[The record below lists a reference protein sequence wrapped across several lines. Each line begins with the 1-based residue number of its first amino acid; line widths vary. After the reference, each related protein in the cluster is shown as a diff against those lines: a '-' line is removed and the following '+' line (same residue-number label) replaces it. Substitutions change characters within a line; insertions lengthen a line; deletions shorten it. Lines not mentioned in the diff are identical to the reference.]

1 VTVTSGAER
10 SVVVSAEDIA
20 RIRAVSHL
28 QRSSYRDLDIAA
40 TLDFFRNRYLRPL
53 ARIHPLAD
61 ATLVDCASGYG
72 WLAIGFLLA
81 GGRSAIAVDM
91 DAERLDAARRIAE
104 IFGVAER
111 MELLCSPM
119 QSIPLEVDAADFFV
133 SVETLEH
140 VGRENV
146 RPALERMRDI
156 ARRAVLLTTP
166 NKLFPA
172 VAHDTRLP
180 FLHWLPPK
188 RRGRVARLFGREELD
203 AGSEFLSPFDL
214 RILLEKFRPVSRCVT
229 FEDFAEYR
237 RQFPFYQPYGP
248 DDSKRRIGRPSLA
261 KATYYRAASELLGSR
276 SYWVMPTLTTL
287 MARRSTP

>member
-1 VTVTSGAER
+1 
-10 SVVVSAEDIA
+10 
-20 RIRAVSHL
+20 
-28 QRSSYRDLDIAA
+28 
-40 TLDFFRNRYLRPL
+40 
-53 ARIHPLAD
+53 
-61 ATLVDCASGYG
+61 
-72 WLAIGFLLA
+72 
-81 GGRSAIAVDM
+81 
-91 DAERLDAARRIAE
+91 
-104 IFGVAER
+104 
-111 MELLCSPM
+111 M

-276 SYWVMPTLTTL
+276 TNWVMPTLTTL
-287 MARRSTP
+287 LARRSTP